1 MPAAGDVRTLAL
13 VKTDE
18 LLRRL
23 ALNDEA
29 VVRSAIAATGPP
41 LEGGLVLD
49 DRTVALVRLAAL
61 LAVGAAAVSCRVA
74 VERARAAGASDEQL
88 TAVLM
93 AVGPAIG
100 AARLVGAAPRLA
112 LALDYDVEG
121 LDTPGGEP
129 DGPGGEAAAV

>member
-1 MPAAGDVRTLAL
+1 

-23 ALNDEA
+23 ALNDEG

-41 LEGGLVLD
+41 LDGDAPLD

-61 LAVGAAAVSCRVA
+61 LAVGAPAVSCRVA
-74 VERARAAGASDEQL
+74 VERARTAGACDQQL
-88 TAVLM
+88 VAVLM

-112 LALDYDVEG
+112 LALDHDVEG
-121 LDTPGGEP
+121 LDTPG
-129 DGPGGEAAAV
+129 DGIEDLGGGAQPV